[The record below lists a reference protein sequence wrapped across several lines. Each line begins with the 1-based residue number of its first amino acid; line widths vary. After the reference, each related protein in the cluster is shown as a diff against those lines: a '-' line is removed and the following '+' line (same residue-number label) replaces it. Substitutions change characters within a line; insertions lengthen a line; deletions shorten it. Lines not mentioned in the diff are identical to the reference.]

1 MYFYIVPLWLIV
13 NLSNVHRRRY
23 GPSASRVYI
32 WSTARSGGPA
42 RTAPNSQAEIGAN
55 SSANQ
60 RRRRFLR
67 KRRNARGRTLLAE
80 SQHFYLNIF
89 L

>member
-1 MYFYIVPLWLIV
+1 MYLYIVPLWLII
-13 NLSNVHRRRY
+13 NLSNVHPRRY
-23 GPSASRVYI
+23 GASASRLYI
-32 WSTARSGGPA
+32 WSTERSDGPA
-42 RTAPNSQAEIGAN
+42 RTEPNSQAEIGAN

-60 RRRRFLR
+60 RRRRFPR

-80 SQHFYLNIF
+80 SQRFYLNIF